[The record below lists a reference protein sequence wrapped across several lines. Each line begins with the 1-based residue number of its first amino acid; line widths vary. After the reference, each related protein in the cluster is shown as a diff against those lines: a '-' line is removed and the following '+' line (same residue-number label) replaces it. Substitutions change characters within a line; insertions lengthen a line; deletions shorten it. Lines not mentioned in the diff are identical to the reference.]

1 MGKTGPLSFDY
12 VKQLEI
18 LLQVDEELSLV
29 LDTNHVLA
37 IGLDAAVRLGNAES
51 GAIHLIENDR
61 LRVAQVI
68 GGYPKG
74 LLNSTIAMDWG
85 LVGRAISKQ
94 HPELVLDVLSDPDYV
109 QLVPEMRAQM
119 TIPLTSRGRMMGSL
133 NIQTSQPKAFTEDVF
148 KFVQLLAARI
158 SIAIDNARLYEQ
170 LKTWLTELRELYDK
184 VSELE
189 KVKSD
194 MIRMAAHDLRN
205 PLHNINVAFDLL
217 AADLPESIAQ
227 EKRDL
232 FAVIRQSINRMRTI
246 TTDILSLERIE
257 NTVKAGIREVV
268 SLRETAQQVYH
279 EHELMA
285 SQKKIV
291 FRLDVDANS
300 LNVHGSQ
307 SHLYEVIANL
317 VTNALKYTPEGGRVE
332 IKAFADADN
341 AVIEVCDTGFG
352 IPEDARDKLF
362 QPFSRV
368 RTDETIHL
376 EGTGLGLYMVKRIVE
391 RHGGHLRFS
400 SVYGKGSTFGFE
412 LPLADHTSP

>member
-1 MGKTGPLSFDY
+1 MGNTGPLSLDY

-18 LLQVDEELSLV
+18 LLQVDEELSLI
-29 LDTNHVLA
+29 LDTNHALA

-51 GAIHLIENDR
+51 GAIHLIDNDR

-68 GGYPKG
+68 GAYPKG
-74 LLNSTIAMDWG
+74 FLNSYMAIDLG
-85 LVGRAISKQ
+85 LVGRAIQNQ
-94 HPELVLDVLSDPDYV
+94 HAELVLDVLADPDYV

-119 TIPLTSRGRMMGSL
+119 TIPLTSHNRPIGSL
-133 NIQTSQPKAFTEDVF
+133 NIQTATPKAFTEDVF

-158 SIAIDNARLYEQ
+158 SIAVDNARLYEQ
-170 LKTWLTELRELYDK
+170 LKTWLTELRDLYDK

-217 AADLPESIAQ
+217 AADMPESIAQ
-227 EKRDL
+227 EKHDL

-285 SQKKIV
+285 SQKKLV
-291 FRLDVDANS
+291 FRLEDGADS
-300 LNVHGSQ
+300 LNVYGSQ

-317 VTNALKYTPEGGRVE
+317 VTNALKYTPEGGQVE
-332 IKAFADADN
+332 IKAFTDAGN

-352 IPEDARDKLF
+352 VPENALDKLF

-368 RTDETIHL
+368 KTEETIHL

-412 LPLADHTSP
+412 LPLAT